1 MTVLTGGAE
10 HTDTLVSGVRG
21 VRGSIFADTFTGT
34 DGNSEHFR
42 GRGGDDTIDGGG
54 AGDGDQTDYLFAPGR
69 VDVDLADDPDD
80 AGPFTGQASNDGY
93 GTTDLLAN
101 IENVRGSF
109 NSDTVRGDGNANQL
123 LGNGTGTTCSMVAA
137 ATMISR
143 VATTNDTLIGGAGN
157 DDLQGGNGIDEADY
171 SGAAGV
177 VTADLHDDPDV
188 GGPFTGRA
196 TADGDGGVDRLSSIE
211 WLRGG
216 ANGDTLAGN
225 GTQNRLRGRRR
236 RRPADRPR
244 RHRPARRRR
253 RRRHV
258 RLRGDCGR
266 HHHRLQSRARPRRDG
281 RYPVRVPID
290 RTHSSSTATRSSTVP
305 APSRRGACGRGFR
318 VDRRGIQRQQFWS
331 GGRRIYIL
339 DSRPH
344 AVVR

>member
-21 VRGSIFADTFTGT
+21 VRGSIFADTFTAT

-54 AGDGDQTDYLFAPGR
+54 AGDGDQADYLFAPGR

-80 AGPFTGQASNDGY
+80 AGPFTGQASNYGY

-123 LGNGTGTTCSMVAA
+123 LGMDGDDLLDG
-137 ATMISR
+137 R
-143 VATTNDTLIGGAGN
+143 GGDDDLQGGDDDDTLIGGAGN

-177 VTADLHDDPDV
+177 VTADLQDDPDV

-225 GTQNRLRGRRR
+225 GTQNRLRGEGGDDRLIGRGGTDQLEGGAG
-236 RRPADRPR
+236 ADTFVFEAIADVTTIGSNRERGPDEMGDILFGFQSTDTLEFNGN
-244 RHRPARRRR
+244 AFLDGAGTFAAG
-253 RRRHV
+253 
-258 RLRGDCGR
+258 RLRQR
-266 HHHRLQSRARPRRDG
+266 
-281 RYPVRVPID
+281 I
-290 RTHSSSTATRSSTVP
+290 
-305 APSRRGACGRGFR
+305 SRRSTRYTTAAILVWRAPNLYT
-318 VDRRGIQRQQFWS
+318 RQ
-331 GGRRIYIL
+331 
-339 DSRPH
+339 
-344 AVVR
+344 